1 MLIRLKSNLT
11 FKKNRSW
18 CKTNTNTFTDFQGKE
33 QKYWKWKC
41 KIKLKKKT
49 NTSTDFEFKCENIEN
64 RNVKPSWNNKYKWC
78 VNIYRAGKWKIGAK
92 REKKNC
98 GRLKSTNDTTNTHF
112 EKENHNLKYQTIE
125 TPKTVTIW
133 ILCKTLF
140 QHGLEI

>member
-1 MLIRLKSNLT
+1 MFIELKSNLT
-11 FKKNRSW
+11 FKKIEVDVIQTQIHLQIF
-18 CKTNTNTFTDFQGKE
+18 KKKD

-49 NTSTDFEFKCENIEN
+49 NTLTDFEYKCENIEN

-112 EKENHNLKYQTIE
+112 EEENHNLKYQTIE
-125 TPKTVTIW
+125 TPKTVTI
-133 ILCKTLF
+133 
-140 QHGLEI
+140 

>member
-1 MLIRLKSNLT
+1 M
-11 FKKNRSW
+11 
-18 CKTNTNTFTDFQGKE
+18 
-33 QKYWKWKC
+33 
-41 KIKLKKKT
+41 KLKKKPT

-112 EKENHNLKYQTIE
+112 EEESHNLKYQTIE
-125 TPKTVTIW
+125 TPKTVTI
-133 ILCKTLF
+133 
-140 QHGLEI
+140 